1 MPRITAC
8 SLIKILKGYQ
18 TCDQDRLATIANHL
32 GVTTEYLMDGY
43 LTKNVTQ
50 DDIDAVEKAIEFT
63 KEEHTEAATDTIVRS
78 LRTTEADSSS
88 LITIPHDIYKKLA
101 QLTSAYSHHH
111 HTKTVYFRNN
121 ALEIKPEDG
130 CQDSSKDTYEDNGI
144 VAKNY
149 INLIEAIVRI
159 ARDEGEESPIFSIL
173 AKLYQ
178 CLTTLSSSSCNQK
191 NAAEFARSLE
201 EHAPSSLPNSGN
213 SQEEDSSQN
222 DEEAT
227 ASDDQAHNHSNDTD
241 EGSTKETQ
249 NSNNELKEVELT
261 IPTILPYYKEELLS
275 TERTEYYRSMEE
287 IAKASEEQHA
297 YILYEDADNHT
308 NIEIDMYYI
317 TKAELN
323 PFASLQLELT
333 DAIKIPI
340 DYYSY

>member
-173 AKLYQ
+173 AKLSKSFFTPSPSKA
-178 CLTTLSSSSCNQK
+178 TTTSTSLLVLWQFTTTPSPNWGCCTWSPAFSSS
-191 NAAEFARSLE
+191 AGT
-201 EHAPSSLPNSGN
+201 SGAF
-213 SQEEDSSQN
+213 SVPRFQS
-222 DEEAT
+222 
-227 ASDDQAHNHSNDTD
+227 
-241 EGSTKETQ
+241 
-249 NSNNELKEVELT
+249 
-261 IPTILPYYKEELLS
+261 
-275 TERTEYYRSMEE
+275 
-287 IAKASEEQHA
+287 
-297 YILYEDADNHT
+297 
-308 NIEIDMYYI
+308 
-317 TKAELN
+317 
-323 PFASLQLELT
+323 
-333 DAIKIPI
+333 
-340 DYYSY
+340 